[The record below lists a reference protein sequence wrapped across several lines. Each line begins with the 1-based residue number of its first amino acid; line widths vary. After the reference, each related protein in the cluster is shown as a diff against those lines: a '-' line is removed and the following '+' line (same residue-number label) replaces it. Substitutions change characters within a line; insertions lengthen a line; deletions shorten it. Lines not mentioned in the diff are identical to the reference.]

1 MSDIDVIRETI
12 NYEELLREGETN
24 HVLKGEHLIRDSQ
37 YPDIKDVLG
46 ADVKATIT
54 SKEVLGDK
62 IMVEGKIEYIV
73 FYVSKEEP
81 VEDSPYN
88 KVHAVIFNDKF
99 ANYIELNND
108 EHNIVCNVECDIE
121 HIEADLLNERKV
133 GISGILILRWG
144 IYKNGEFEYVKD
156 IDGTEDIQVQREE
169 EPINKLKGEK
179 DLDLMGK
186 SRLKASIDK
195 SEIDEVLKCDMNL
208 HKKEIK
214 VVDGKVYIGCYCR
227 IMLLYKGKNN
237 RELESLVDDVYL
249 SKEEEIPGISGD
261 MLTDMDLK
269 VYDQQYSVNLD
280 DVGEN
285 RVVEIEFIVKG
296 KVKIYS
302 KERVEILK
310 DAYSPTMNIDLE
322 SGKTEFALIHDMASS
337 EVTAKE
343 TLELKNKEDRVEE
356 VIFVTGRPMI
366 KEKVIDDER
375 VRLEGVVKTYVLYKL
390 ASEEMDYGILV
401 DNVPFSTVVDV
412 KGLRKNMKVVAKASL
427 ENIDASIE
435 GNAISIRA
443 NVNISLKAY
452 YRVNKDYIKEVMKG
466 NSEVKE
472 KQASIIIYI
481 VSDGDTLWKLA
492 KRYNTTVSELE
503 RLNEL
508 EDVNNIKAGD
518 KLIIPGRATF

>member
-1 MSDIDVIRETI
+1 
-12 NYEELLREGETN
+12 
-24 HVLKGEHLIRDSQ
+24 
-37 YPDIKDVLG
+37 
-46 ADVKATIT
+46 
-54 SKEVLGDK
+54 
-62 IMVEGKIEYIV
+62 
-73 FYVSKEEP
+73 
-81 VEDSPYN
+81 
-88 KVHAVIFNDKF
+88 
-99 ANYIELNND
+99 
-108 EHNIVCNVECDIE
+108 
-121 HIEADLLNERKV
+121 
-133 GISGILILRWG
+133 
-144 IYKNGEFEYVKD
+144 
-156 IDGTEDIQVQREE
+156 
-169 EPINKLKGEK
+169 
-179 DLDLMGK
+179 
-186 SRLKASIDK
+186 
-195 SEIDEVLKCDMNL
+195 
-208 HKKEIK
+208 
-214 VVDGKVYIGCYCR
+214 
-227 IMLLYKGKNN
+227 MLLYKGRNN

-249 SKEEEIPGISGD
+249 SKEEEIPGISGE

-322 SGKTEFALIHDMASS
+322 SGKTEFALIHDMANS

-343 TLELKNKEDRVEE
+343 TLELKNREDRVEE

-366 KEKVIDDER
+366 KEKVVEDER

-390 ASEEMDYGILV
+390 ASEELDYGILV

-452 YRVNKDYIKEVMKG
+452 YRVNKDYIKEVIKG
-466 NSEVKE
+466 NNEVKE

-481 VSDGDTLWKLA
+481 VADGDTLWKLA

-503 RLNEL
+503 RLNEI

-518 KLIIPGRATF
+518 RLIIPGRATF